1 MMAKS
6 KHFRQIQKLLE
17 KDTLSDNDI
26 VQIRNLSLF
35 LNEEEFENMGWVEE
49 RIEEIARPKSK

>member
-1 MMAKS
+1 MAKS
-6 KHFRQIQKLLE
+6 KHFTQIQKLLE
-17 KDTLSDNDI
+17 KDTLSDKDI

-49 RIEEIARPKSK
+49 RIEEIARPISK